1 MREQILKSMKAHA
14 LGQIEKHKM
23 NVSIFLDNITLGSYN
38 NFFKPNRTKKDWIS
52 SDNDNVD
59 NYIDD

>member
-23 NVSIFLDNITLGSYN
+23 NVNIYFRQRSRCRGTY
-38 NFFKPNRTKKDWIS
+38 KYT
-52 SDNDNVD
+52 
-59 NYIDD
+59 

>member
-23 NVSIFLDNITLGSYN
+23 NVNIYLENAVGVGEHIN
-38 NFFKPNRTKKDWIS
+38 
-52 SDNDNVD
+52 
-59 NYIDD
+59 